1 MDGDL
6 AAAAIAAGGG
16 APNIGSAIGGS
27 RMTSFTEKG
36 WDYMFASD
44 IVAVWELRT
53 VHVLTSTRSIRS
65 ATVLLLFRVNP
76 RYR

>member
-53 VHVLTSTRSIRS
+53 VHVLTSTRSIR
-65 ATVLLLFRVNP
+65 TVLLLFMVNP

>member
-36 WDYMFASD
+36 WDYRTCYMFASD
-44 IVAVWELRT
+44 TYRGSMGIKDRSRT
-53 VHVLTSTRSIRS
+53 DQYPVSVPYYYYLG
-65 ATVLLLFRVNP
+65 
-76 RYR
+76 

>member
-36 WDYMFASD
+36 WDYMYMFASD

-53 VHVLTSTRSIRS
+53 VHVLTSTRSIR
-65 ATVLLLFRVNP
+65 TVLLLFRVNP